1 MPYFSAHGLLLSSD
15 LVLPELREVEQA
27 SDQELVSIGASD
39 PKRWPG
45 MEVSSHSTPALQLGP
60 AEWRLELEG
69 IGWFRALA
77 GTGVEWARWDDSV
90 SDRDLRTF
98 LVTSG
103 LGAVAIQRGRLA
115 LHGTA
120 LQRDGQA
127 VLLLGRP
134 AAGKSTLAWC
144 LLQQGWQLLSSE
156 LVVVDRL
163 GQIWPGMQQI
173 KLWHD
178 AAVALGIDWQE
189 LPAVRRGLKRYA
201 LLPRELPQ
209 GVVCAQKPVTLR
221 CIYQLARERE
231 ETPNPALTA
240 SKSFSQQGAL
250 LALRNQM
257 FHARMV
263 RGMGME
269 QELFLQAAQLA
280 RTVPVHRLRV
290 ADGIKAMAAA
300 VTAADLLDP
309 ASLMEANDG

>member
-1 MPYFSAHGLLLSSD
+1 M
-15 LVLPELREVEQA
+15 Q
-27 SDQELVSIGASD
+27 
-39 PKRWPG
+39 
-45 MEVSSHSTPALQLGP
+45 VSSHSTPTLQLGP

-69 IGWFRALA
+69 IGWFRAL
-77 GTGVEWARWDDSV
+77 GGKGVEWARWDDSV

-103 LGAVAIQRGRLA
+103 LGAVA
-115 LHGTA
+115 
-120 LQRDGQA
+120 
-127 VLLLGRP
+127 
-134 AAGKSTLAWC
+134 
-144 LLQQGWQLLSSE
+144 
-156 LVVVDRL
+156 
-163 GQIWPGMQQI
+163 
-173 KLWHD
+173 
-178 AAVALGIDWQE
+178 LGIDWQE

-201 LLPRELPQ
+201 LLPQELPQ
-209 GVVCAQKPVTLR
+209 GVACAQKPVTLR
-221 CIYQLARERE
+221 CIYQLVRERE

-240 SKSFSQQGAL
+240 SKSFSQQAAL